1 MHNNNKRDAYKLVIS
16 NLKNLSE
23 SDDVFHLIGLVASCE
38 SIISDRISAYLGG
51 VKNEKFISRKNKE
64 KPATLHE
71 MMSWCKKELQIP
83 IQIKSRATGL
93 IETDDLFEELQN
105 WKTHR
110 NIVIHSVCKS
120 NRNITHNS
128 SSKTFNDVK
137 ECSIKGYDVVRFI
150 LKWSDQTKR
159 SHTKLKI
166 KL

>member
-23 SDDVFHLIGLVASCE
+23 SDDVFHLIGLVATCE

-51 VKNEKFISRKNKE
+51 IKNEKFILRKNKD
-64 KPATLHE
+64 KYVSLND
-71 MMSWCKKELQIP
+71 MIVLSKKQLQIP
-83 IQIKSRATGL
+83 IQIKTRATGL

-105 WKTHR
+105 WKDHR
-110 NIVIHSVCKS
+110 NRVIHSVCKS
-120 NRNITHNS
+120 NRNISHES
-128 SSKTFNDVK
+128 SSKIFNDVRD
-137 ECSIKGYDVVRFI
+137 CCITGYDVVRFI